1 MNPLPRQR
9 VARKRAGDRAL
20 PVALLLLVTVGACD
34 SGPPVPDAPAPSPP
48 ALETIEPAW
57 TSEAL
62 REVVELQ
69 LDRNAEGL
77 RALLGAEAPDV
88 RARAALALASVQ
100 DPGAETALRGLLM
113 DPAAE
118 VRLEAAFALGQIP
131 LSDAGAAL
139 SSRLGFEEDADV
151 RLRLIEALGKRSGGS
166 VTGALASFDAQGT
179 HEEAALALAL
189 SRAALRN
196 EGGAAVI
203 SALVER
209 LNHSEAEVRTNA
221 AYYFGRSGSAD
232 RWNDHADHLRAALDG
247 YGDDDVAAM
256 HLLLALGIR
265 RDPSD
270 AERYRD
276 WLVRGADWRVRAN
289 AARAMG
295 TVPVM
300 EQPETRDALIRAI
313 TEDPVELVG
322 VAAATTFTMGV
333 VVPVWGQ
340 DWMEAW
346 LLEGPTDRWATH
358 LPMIEI
364 MASYDRWEAVLA
376 WSRRME
382 RTHPAAVRRAVQHL
396 APLQA
401 APITE
406 YFLHLVET
414 HGNAVVRAEA
424 LTGLADRW
432 VEEAATDEVERTI
445 LPLLEKAL
453 REGEPIEKVRAA
465 QILARPSLGAFGGHD
480 LLVDGFP
487 SDPGEVSVPVLMNH
501 MEALAVIGDERA
513 IPHVEGLLGDPRP
526 RIRSSAARALEE
538 LTGHPASAVDF
549 PATER
554 RIDWDALEALGA
566 SPRLRFETE
575 RGDIVVRLAPAQAPL
590 TVETIAAMVADR
602 SFDNTRFHRV
612 IPNFVA
618 QGGDFALGDGTG
630 EPGFAIRS
638 EFTRIPFR
646 RGVIGMASS
655 GKDTEGSQFFLMH
668 SMQPHL
674 DGAYTAFG
682 WIESGFEVLDQIV
695 EGDRLVRARI
705 VPGN

>member
-1 MNPLPRQR
+1 MNAFTGR
-9 VARKRAGDRAL
+9 RAGGRASTA
-20 PVALLLLVTVGACD
+20 ALLLLVAVGACD
-34 SGPPVPDAPAPSPP
+34 SAPPAPDAPAPAPP
-48 ALETIEPAW
+48 ALEVVTPAW
-57 TSEAL
+57 ASEAL

-69 LDRNAEGL
+69 IDRDAEGL
-77 RALLGAEAPDV
+77 RALLGSEIAEV

-113 DPAAE
+113 DPASE

-131 LSDAGAAL
+131 LADAGAGL
-139 SSRLGFEEDADV
+139 SARLGLEEDADV
-151 RLRLIEALGKRSGGS
+151 RLRLIEALGKRSGED
-166 VTGALASFDAQGT
+166 VAGALATFEAEGAR
-179 HEEAALALAL
+179 EEAALALAL
-189 SRAALRN
+189 SRAGLRSA
-196 EGGAAVI
+196 GGDAVI
-203 SALVER
+203 RALLER
-209 LNHSEAEVRTNA
+209 LDHSDAEVRTNA
-221 AYYFGRSGSAD
+221 AYYFGRSGNAE
-232 RWNDHADHLRAALDG
+232 RWDAHVARLREALDG
-247 YGDDDVAAM
+247 YADDDVAAM

-270 AERYRD
+270 GGRFRD
-276 WLVRGADWRVRAN
+276 WLTRGADWRIRAN

-300 EQPETRDALIRAI
+300 EQQETRDALIRAI

-322 VAAATTFTMGV
+322 VAAAATFTLGV
-333 VVPVWGQ
+333 VVPAWGQ

-346 LLEGPTDRWATH
+346 LLEGPVDRWATQ

-364 MASYDRWEAVLA
+364 MASYDRWEAVMA

-401 APITE
+401 EPITE
-406 YFLHLVET
+406 YLLHLVET
-414 HGNAVVRAEA
+414 HRDAVVRAEA

-432 VEEAATDEVERTI
+432 VEETGSEEAGRAV
-445 LPLLEKAL
+445 LVLLENAL
-453 REGEPIEKVRAA
+453 REGEPIERVRAA
-465 QILARPSLGAFGGHD
+465 QILARPSLGPFGGHD
-480 LLVDGFP
+480 MLVDGFP
-487 SDPGEVSVPVLMNH
+487 SSPGEVPVPVLMNH
-501 MEALAVIGDERA
+501 LEALAVIGDERA
-513 IPHVEGLLGDPRP
+513 IPQVEGLLGDPRP
-526 RIRSSAARALEE
+526 RVRASAARALEE
-538 LTGHPASAVDF
+538 LTGQPAPAVDF
-549 PATER
+549 PTAER
-554 RIDWDALEALGA
+554 RIDWSALEALGA
-566 SPRLRFETE
+566 LPRLRLETE
-575 RGDIVVRLAPAQAPL
+575 HGEIVVRLAPDQAPL
-590 TVETIAAMVADR
+590 TVETLAAMVSER
-602 SFDNTRFHRV
+602 SFDGTRFHRV

-682 WIESGFEVLDQIV
+682 WIESGFEALDRLV
-695 EGDRLVRARI
+695 EGDRLIRARI
-705 VPGN
+705 APGS